1 MANIFK
7 RSYNVNL
14 PKSRSEAEEFGP
26 GKKGLVMCQNCD
38 STYFK
43 KSWHHDLENV
53 EVSEKKDVPIRF
65 VLCPACQMIKNKQY
79 EGRIV
84 IKNVP
89 EKSMVKLEELINGFC
104 RRAYE
109 RDPMDRLIEI
119 KKTRSA
125 GSRLRQGFGGQAGQV
140 FSEWIVTT
148 TENQLANKL
157 AQKIKSSFSGVK
169 TKTKFNKEP
178 SDVVGVVVDF

>member
-1 MANIFK
+1 
-7 RSYNVNL
+7 
-14 PKSRSEAEEFGP
+14 
-26 GKKGLVMCQNCD
+26 
-38 STYFK
+38 
-43 KSWHHDLENV
+43 
-53 EVSEKKDVPIRF
+53 
-65 VLCPACQMIKNKQY
+65 
-79 EGRIV
+79 
-84 IKNVP
+84 
-89 EKSMVKLEELINGFC
+89 
-104 RRAYE
+104 
-109 RDPMDRLIEI
+109 MDRLIEI

>member
-7 RSYNVNL
+7 RPYKVNL
-14 PKSRSEAEEFGP
+14 PKAQHEVEEFGA

-38 STYFK
+38 SAYFK
-43 KSWHHDLENV
+43 KSWHHDLENI
-53 EVSEKKDVPIRF
+53 EVSEKKDVPIKF

-89 EKSMVKLEELINGFC
+89 EKSGVKLEELINEFC
-104 RRAYE
+104 RRAYD

-119 KKTRSA
+119 KKSHSTS
-125 GSRLRQGFGGQAGQV
+125 SGQAV
-140 FSEWIVTT
+140 WEVTT

-178 SDVVGVVVDF
+178 SDVVEVIADF

>member
-1 MANIFK
+1 MGKLKGNLSANWKKKPGFK
-7 RSYNVNL
+7 RDSHEL
-14 PKSRSEAEEFGP
+14 SGL
-26 GKKGLVMCQNCD
+26 GKGVIFCEKCGIV
-38 STYFK
+38 YYK
-43 KSWHHDLENV
+43 KSWHHSLLNLKSIKEEAPV
-53 EVSEKKDVPIRF
+53 KF

-89 EKSMVKLEELINGFC
+89 EKSGVKLEELINEFC
-104 RRAYE
+104 RRAYD

-119 KKTRSA
+119 KKSHSTS
-125 GSRLRQGFGGQAGQV
+125 SGQAV
-140 FSEWIVTT
+140 WEVTT

-178 SDVVGVVVDF
+178 SDVVEVIADF

>member
-7 RSYNVNL
+7 RPYKVNL
-14 PKSRSEAEEFGP
+14 PKAQHEVEEFGA

-38 STYFK
+38 SAYFK
-43 KSWHHDLENV
+43 KSWHHDLENI
-53 EVSEKKDVPIRF
+53 EVSEKKDVPIKF

-84 IKNVP
+84 MKNVP
-89 EKSMVKLEELINGFC
+89 EKSGVKLEELITGFC
-104 RRAYE
+104 RRAFE

-119 KKTRSA
+119 KKSA
-125 GSRLRQGFGGQAGQV
+125 GK
-140 FSEWIVTT
+140 WIVTT

-178 SDVVGVVVDF
+178 SDVAEVTIDF